1 MQASSVSIPTQKKHS
16 LGTAI
21 KMKLFDN
28 FHHIIENPPKEDL
41 KQLDQSEKFSFKF
54 NNSQIITLYRTRVK

>member
-28 FHHIIENPPKEDL
+28 FHHIIDNPPEEDL
-41 KQLDQSEKFSFKF
+41 KQLIE
-54 NNSQIITLYRTRVK
+54 